1 MRISAVALP
10 LFERF
15 YIFSKKPKKNL
26 NAAKAKTDKMQGSM
40 ATTTKLVKSIFDL
53 MFKEQID
60 EDDTKE
66 GGGGGRRRRC
76 GNCDVSIMQ
85 SRSILRHSIKR
96 RRRFKHV

>member
-1 MRISAVALP
+1 MWISAVTLP
-10 LFERF
+10 LFECF
-15 YIFSKKPKKNL
+15 DIFSKKPKKNL

-60 EDDTKE
+60 EDDTKQ
-66 GGGGGRRRRC
+66 GGGGRRRRC

-85 SRSILRHSIKR
+85 SRSILRHY
-96 RRRFKHV
+96 